1 MGGGAANRSDL
12 SGPAEGQELLQ
23 WWRSSNLG
31 RPAGGGAGAAPGVEE
46 QLTVVSLGGL
56 QEEGKGCASGG
67 GAATLGGLW
76 EEGQELLQRWR
87 SS

>member
-31 RPAGGGAGAAPGVEE
+31 RPA
-46 QLTVVSLGGL
+46 
-56 QEEGKGCASGG
+56 EEGK
-67 GAATLGGLW
+67 
-76 EEGQELLQRWR
+76 ELLQGWR
-87 SS
+87 SGDL

>member
-46 QLTVVSLGGL
+46 RRPV
-56 QEEGKGCASGG
+56 
-67 GAATLGGLW
+67 ATLGGLR
-76 EEGQELLQRWR
+76 EEGQELLQGWR